1 MDADAG
7 LLKKNKTKKLITF
20 RSVMTHTFKTENG
33 NNAKILIEEVA
44 AVVNDG
50 QYAIV
55 VLKSGYLIRVIV
67 DEGAKIKGMMK

>member
-1 MDADAG
+1 
-7 LLKKNKTKKLITF
+7 
-20 RSVMTHTFKTENG
+20 MTHTFKTENG